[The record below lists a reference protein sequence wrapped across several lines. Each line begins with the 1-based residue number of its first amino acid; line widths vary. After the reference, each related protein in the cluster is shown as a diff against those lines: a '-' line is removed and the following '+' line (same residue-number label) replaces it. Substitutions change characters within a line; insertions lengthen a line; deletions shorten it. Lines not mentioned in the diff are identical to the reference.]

1 MTEAAIAHPPA
12 VRQRT
17 LAKARILLEAL
28 PYMREHRGQVVVV
41 KLGGAAMSEP
51 HLTESFAQDVALL
64 WLAGIRV
71 VVVHGGGPQITAV
84 SERLGLTPRF
94 EQGLRVTDAETLE
107 AVRMVLVGRLNKDLV
122 GAVIRQGVPAAGMS
136 GDDGSLLIAA
146 PREESLGY
154 VGEVVEVRPALLDTL
169 LTEFIPIVAS
179 TATDGR
185 GQPYN
190 VNADEAAAALA
201 AALGAAKLI
210 YVSDVPGIMAE
221 EDGIPTLLSEVP
233 LEECPRLVAAG
244 VARGGMVPKL
254 QGIER
259 ALRSGVERAHIV
271 DGRVEHS
278 LVLELFT
285 PEGLGT
291 MVTREVAG

>member
-1 MTEAAIAHPPA
+1 MTEATIAHPPA

-28 PYMREHRGQVVVV
+28 PYMREHRGKVVVV
-41 KLGGAAMSEP
+41 KLGGAAMSES

-71 VVVHGGGPQITAV
+71 VVVHGGGPQITDV
-84 SERLGLTPRF
+84 SRRLGLTPRF
-94 EQGLRVTDAETLE
+94 EKGLRVTDAETLD

-122 GAVIRQGVPAAGMS
+122 AAVIRQGVPAAGLS
-136 GDDGSLLIAA
+136 GDDGNLLVAA
-146 PREESLGY
+146 PREEALGF
-154 VGEVVEVRPALLDTL
+154 VGEIVEVRPAVLQTL
-169 LTEFIPIVAS
+169 LTEFIPVVAS
-179 TATDGR
+179 TATDGHA
-185 GQPYN
+185 QPYN

-210 YVSDVPGIMAE
+210 YLTDVPGIMVE
-221 EDGIPTLLSEVP
+221 EEGMPSLLSETP
-233 LEECPRLVAAG
+233 LEECPRLIAEG
-244 VARGGMVPKL
+244 VVRGGMVPKL
-254 QGIER
+254 QGVER
-259 ALRSGVERAHIV
+259 ALRAGVERAHIV